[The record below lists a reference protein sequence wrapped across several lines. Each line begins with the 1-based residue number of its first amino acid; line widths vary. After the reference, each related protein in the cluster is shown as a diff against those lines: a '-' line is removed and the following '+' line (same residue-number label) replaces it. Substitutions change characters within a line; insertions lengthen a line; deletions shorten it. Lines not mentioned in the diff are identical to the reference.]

1 MYLLVLGL
9 VEEEDEK
16 ELEVE
21 EEHPQAYVGSGTA
34 QENGGVVRRLQ
45 TYQRGTNLPKYVRTV
60 MQLGYTTTSLGIMLP
75 ISVPPLDMV
84 LRARGFIRLMEAAF
98 TYGFWAVY
106 CARVQHHVG

>member
-21 EEHPQAYVGSGTA
+21 KEHPQAYVGSGTA

-60 MQLGYTTTSLGIMLP
+60 MQLGYTTTSLGIMLS
-75 ISVPPLDMV
+75 ISVPPPDMV